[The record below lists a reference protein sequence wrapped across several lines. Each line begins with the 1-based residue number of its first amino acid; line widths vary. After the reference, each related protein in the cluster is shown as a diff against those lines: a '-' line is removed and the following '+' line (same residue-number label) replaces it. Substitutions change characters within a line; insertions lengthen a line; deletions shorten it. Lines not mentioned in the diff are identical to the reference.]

1 MSVIASQNAQ
11 GTHVIAIS
19 GRFDFSCHPEF
30 RASFASLGTG
40 SDVIVDLAT
49 TTYIDSAALGMLLL
63 LRDRVGDAR
72 HIRITNCKGQP
83 DQVLRI
89 ANFHR
94 LFKYD
99 DTH

>member
-1 MSVIASQNAQ
+1 MSVVASQTPQ
-11 GTHVIAIS
+11 GIHLIAIS
-19 GRFDFSCHPEF
+19 GRFDFSCHPDF
-30 RASFASLGTG
+30 RASFSSLQPGN
-40 SDVIVDLAT
+40 DVVVDLGG

-72 HIRITNCKGQP
+72 HVRLTNCKGQP

-94 LFKYD
+94 LFQYD
-99 DTH
+99 GGR

>member
-1 MSVIASQNAQ
+1 MSVTSNQSPEGTYVISIA
-11 GTHVIAIS
+11 

-30 RASFASLGTG
+30 RSAFAGLGPG
-40 SDVIVDLAT
+40 KDVTVDFSA

-72 HIRITNCKGQP
+72 HVHLVNCKGQP

-89 ANFHR
+89 ANFHK
-94 LFKYD
+94 LFRYD
-99 DTH
+99 AN

>member
-1 MSVIASQNAQ
+1 MSVVANQNQQ
-11 GTHVIAIS
+11 GCVVISIS

-30 RASFASLGTG
+30 RAAFASLAIGN
-40 SDVIVDLAT
+40 DVIVDLSA

-72 HIRITNCKGQP
+72 HVRLTNCKGQP

-89 ANFHR
+89 ANFHK
-94 LFKYD
+94 LFRYES
-99 DTH
+99 H

>member
-1 MSVIASQNAQ
+1 MSVVANQNQHGA
-11 GTHVIAIS
+11 TVIEIS

-30 RASFASLGTG
+30 RAAFTSLVPGSEVVVDFAG
-40 SDVIVDLAT
+40 

-72 HIRITNCKGQP
+72 HIRLANCKGQP

-89 ANFHR
+89 ANFHK
-94 LFKYD
+94 LFRYES
-99 DTH
+99 H

>member
-1 MSVIASQNAQ
+1 MSVVANQNHQ
-11 GTHVIAIS
+11 GATVIEIT

-30 RASFASLGTG
+30 RAAFASLPAGT
-40 SDVIVDLAT
+40 DVIVDFAE

-72 HIRITNCKGQP
+72 HIRLANCKGQP

-89 ANFHR
+89 ANFHK
-94 LFKYD
+94 LFRYD
-99 DTH
+99 NQ